1 MEQLERH
8 DALDDEGQLLGRGYS
23 KDQILQFSLR
33 DIDELYLME
42 HLIVSARDK
51 KEREEE
57 VKKKEQRDYG
67 DPNEGGPRPPKADEY
82 PDDEDE
88 DKDDLLS
95 EVSDPNEKD

>member
-1 MEQLERH
+1 MEQFERH
-8 DALDDEGQLLGRGYS
+8 DAYDDDGQLLDRGYS
-23 KDQILQFSLR
+23 REQILQFSLR

-42 HLIVSARDK
+42 HLVVSATDN

-57 VKKKEQRDYG
+57 ITKKQQHNYG
-67 DPNEGGPRPPKADEY
+67 DPNEGGPRPPKEDEY

-95 EVSDPNEKD
+95 EVSDPNENN